1 MSEYTLNSAK
11 IKEFRNSSNRVQVL
25 YEWVQ
30 DNKITVDQFRTL
42 LDENTKEQQ
51 RQINLDT
58 FD

>member
-11 IKEFRNSSNRVQVL
+11 IKEFRNRSNRVQLL
-25 YEWVQ
+25 YDLVQ
-30 DNKITVDQFRTL
+30 DNKITVEQFRNL
-42 LDENTKEQQ
+42 LDEKKQQ